1 MKIIDSHQHFWKYTQ
16 SEYDWIDD
24 SMQVLKRDFLPQDL
38 AAVYAENNIYGCI
51 AVQARQNLKETNWL
65 LELAEKN
72 PFILG
77 VVGWVDLVS
86 ENVDEQLEAF
96 TESKSAVG
104 VRHVLQDE
112 PDDRYMLQDDFLRG
126 ISLIENYGLVYD
138 ILIFSRQLPYACD
151 LVKQFPEQQFVLD
164 HIAKPL
170 IKDGILESWAGNI
183 QKLAQ
188 YSNVSCK
195 VSGMVTEA
203 DWNHWTVQDFGPYLD
218 VVFKAFGPDRILFGS
233 DWPVCTVAGQ
243 YKEILNIIKSYCN
256 PLDVSDQIKVFADN
270 TERIYSLK

>member
-1 MKIIDSHQHFWKYTQ
+1 MKILDSHQHFWKYSL
-16 SEYDWIDD
+16 SEYGWIDD

-38 AAVYAENNIYGCI
+38 AAVYAENNVHGCI
-51 AVQARQNLKETNWL
+51 AVQARQTLEETQWL

-86 ENVDEQLEAF
+86 ENVDEQLESFA
-96 TESKSAVG
+96 ESKSAVG

-112 PDDRYMLQDDFLRG
+112 PDDRFMLQDDFLRG
-126 ISLIENYGLVYD
+126 ISLIEKYGLVYD
-138 ILIFSRQLPYACD
+138 ILVFPRHLPFACE

-170 IKDGILESWAGNI
+170 IKDGILEPWAENI

-203 DWNHWTVQDFGPYLD
+203 DWHNWTVQDFEPYMD

-233 DWPVCTVAGQ
+233 DWPVCTVAGK
-243 YKEILNIIKSYCN
+243 YKDILNIIKSYCN
-256 PLDVSDQIKVFADN
+256 PLNVSEQIKVFAGN
-270 TERIYSLK
+270 AERIYRIK